1 MNGCRSSYPF
11 GQPFLLR
18 EDRPSSLASLSPS
31 ALPLPSLVRDRGRSR
46 TAGSFPGQLTGVAW
60 GVRIRCLGDAGVLGI
75 GAVETRRSVPVFAL
89 SGFGGFVVT
98 GAVGGPDRGFS
109 VLCATVCCLGSCVQL
124 RDAVSSGCV

>member
-1 MNGCRSSYPF
+1 MIGS
-11 GQPFLLR
+11 
-18 EDRPSSLASLSPS
+18 
-31 ALPLPSLVRDRGRSR
+31 DRGRSR
-46 TAGSFPGQLTGVAW
+46 AAGSFPGQLTGVAW

-75 GAVETRRSVPVFAL
+75 GAVETRIWFPLKRSVPVFAF